1 MTPFKKATKKSQDV
15 RTVFDYE
22 TKQLVI
28 ATSGNSTND
37 LVGLL
42 NEM

>member
-1 MTPFKKATKKSQDV
+1 MIPFKKAIQKSQDV

-22 TKQLVI
+22 TNQLVI

-37 LVGLL
+37 PVGLL